1 MVRLS
6 PERIK
11 ELQKLLKEQTG
22 KDYSDEE
29 AQVAGLNI
37 MRFVLVKEQKIL
49 LIQADIKSASD
60 VDTELEDF
68 IAYPINYTRA
78 ARG

>member
-1 MVRLS
+1 MTRECPKHLKGVRYTQIVIRLS

-29 AQVAGLNI
+29 AQKAGLAI
-37 MRFVLVKEQKIL
+37 MRFVMVKEQRKHG
-49 LIQADIKSASD
+49 
-60 VDTELEDF
+60 LEKQHQR
-68 IAYPINYTRA
+68 PKKRK
-78 ARG
+78 R